1 MAKLLKITNCIK
13 AYDDFLSK
21 NFWRLYMFISL
32 RIVNFVVG
40 KSCITTMIEI
50 SIHPSL
56 SQVCPALQVGVI
68 EACVANSDTTEMLW
82 NEVQEEA
89 RRIASLYTTETLS
102 QRAAIAATRRAYR
115 ALGKD
120 PARCRV
126 SSEALC
132 RRAIRGAG
140 LYRINTLVDLLNIVS
155 MRSGYSIGGFD
166 ADCINGGL
174 TLGVGTADD
183 IFNGIGR
190 GPLNIAGL
198 PLYRDNTGGVGTP
211 TSDEERTKLT
221 LSTTRLLVCINA
233 YAVEMP
239 LDECFGFTAELLDR
253 YAAATEISTRILSA
267 G

>member
-102 QRAAIAATRRAYR
+102 QRSHRRHTPR
-115 ALGKD
+115 LSCLGQR
-120 PARCRV
+120 P
-126 SSEALC
+126 
-132 RRAIRGAG
+132 
-140 LYRINTLVDLLNIVS
+140 
-155 MRSGYSIGGFD
+155 
-166 ADCINGGL
+166 
-174 TLGVGTADD
+174 
-183 IFNGIGR
+183 
-190 GPLNIAGL
+190 GPLPCFVRSSVPPCHTRSRPIPHQHAGR
-198 PLYRDNTGGVGTP
+198 P
-211 TSDEERTKLT
+211 
-221 LSTTRLLVCINA
+221 A
-233 YAVEMP
+233 
-239 LDECFGFTAELLDR
+239 
-253 YAAATEISTRILSA
+253 
-267 G
+267 